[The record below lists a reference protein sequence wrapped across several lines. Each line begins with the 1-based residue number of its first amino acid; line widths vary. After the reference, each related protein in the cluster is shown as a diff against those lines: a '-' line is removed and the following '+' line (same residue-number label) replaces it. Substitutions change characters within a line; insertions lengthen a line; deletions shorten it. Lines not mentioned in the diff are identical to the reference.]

1 MDQTVLVNI
10 DLQKG
15 AAVVAALDQAKVKVD
30 VALFAN
36 LDEYGDWRL
45 VLAGRAFD
53 RLEKR
58 KAFGLVRDAVDAAGM
73 TGYHDLSV
81 LIYRMSHPFI
91 RELRKRSAKWK
102 YVEGDRIALELIG
115 DKFVDDSYVYRIR

>member
-1 MDQTVLVNI
+1 MDQTVLVNL

-15 AAVVAALDQAKVKVD
+15 AEVVAALDRANVKVD

-45 VLAGRAFD
+45 VLAARAFD
-53 RLEKR
+53 RLEKPR
-58 KAFGLVRDAVDAAGM
+58 AYRLVRDSVDAAGM
-73 TGYHDLSV
+73 IGYHDLSI

-91 RELRKRSAKWK
+91 RELRKKSAKWK
-102 YVEGDRIALELIG
+102 YVEGDRIALELIA